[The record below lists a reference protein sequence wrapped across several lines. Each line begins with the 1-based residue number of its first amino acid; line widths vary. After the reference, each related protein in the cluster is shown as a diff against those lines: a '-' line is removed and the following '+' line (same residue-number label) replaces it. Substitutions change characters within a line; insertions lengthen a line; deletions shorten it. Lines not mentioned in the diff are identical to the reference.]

1 MPHWAWM
8 HAGLSHSHQL
18 CSPLD
23 AILFLLHVCKQGRI
37 AARYACPRR
46 CPTQGASSRYQRR
59 IAPSAADS
67 EASDVQQG
75 FDTLRPVTLV
85 HASSQIYDEV

>member
-1 MPHWAWM
+1 MPHWAWK
-8 HAGLSHSHQL
+8 HTDLSHSHQL
-18 CSPLD
+18 FSPLD
-23 AILFLLHVCKQGRI
+23 TRLFSLHVCKRGKI

-75 FDTLRPVTLV
+75 LSTSRPVTRLR
-85 HASSQIYDEV
+85 ASTQIDDKL